1 MDFLYWLEDLRNPVV
16 DEIMLAVTR
25 LGEETAFLALALIF
39 FWCVDKRKGYYIMGV
54 GFLGIMANQFLK
66 LWFRIPR
73 PWIKDP
79 DFTILEQARDAASG
93 YSFPSGHT
101 QTAVGTFGSIA
112 AGSTVKW
119 VRVICIALAVLV
131 SFSRMYIGVH
141 TPMDVAV
148 SILIAVLL
156 VCVLR
161 PLVLK
166 GSAKTMKLLL
176 AGMIALAI
184 GLLLFVEF
192 YPFPMDVDSHNLTS
206 GVKNAYTMLGS
217 LVGVAVV
224 YAADER
230 KLRFSEKAP
239 IPGQICKV
247 VFGLVLVL
255 AVKEGL
261 RSPLDAVFS
270 GHMAARAV
278 RYFLIVITAGIL
290 WPLTFRFWGRIGQ
303 KEKKA

>member
-1 MDFLYWLEDLRNPVV
+1 MAFLYWLEDLRIPGLN
-16 DEIMLAVTR
+16 ELMLAVTR

-39 FWCVDKRKGYYIMGV
+39 FWCVDKRRGYYIMGV

-79 DFTILEQARDAASG
+79 NFTILEQARNAASG

-101 QTAVGTFGSIA
+101 QTAVGTFGTIA
-112 AGSTVKW
+112 ASSPGKW
-119 VRVICIALAVLV
+119 VRVICIVLAAMV

-148 SILIAVLL
+148 SILIAVFL

-161 PLVLK
+161 PLILN
-166 GSAKTMKLLL
+166 GSPKAMKLFL
-176 AGMIALAI
+176 AGMITMAI
-184 GLLLFVEF
+184 GLLLFVEL
-192 YPFPMDVDSHNLTS
+192 YPFPADVDSHNLES
-206 GVKNAYTMLGS
+206 GMKNAYTMLGS

-239 IPGQICKV
+239 VLGQICKV
-247 VFGLVLVL
+247 VLGLALVL

-261 RSPLDAVFS
+261 RAPLNALFS
-270 GHMAARAV
+270 GHMAARSV
-278 RYFLIVITAGIL
+278 RYFVIVITAGIL
-290 WPLTFRFWGRIGQ
+290 WPLTFRFWGRIGK
-303 KEKKA
+303 KEKEA